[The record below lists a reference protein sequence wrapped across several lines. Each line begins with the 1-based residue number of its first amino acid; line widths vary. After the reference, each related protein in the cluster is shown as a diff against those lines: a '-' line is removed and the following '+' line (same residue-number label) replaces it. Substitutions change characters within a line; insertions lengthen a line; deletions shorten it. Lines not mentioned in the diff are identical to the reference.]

1 MLRPQR
7 ATGALTHV
15 MAGAALRSYGAERV
29 RKPLMPMQ
37 ERSDSELVVQAQ
49 AGDHGAY
56 GQLVRRH
63 QRAIVRH
70 LANLTGSRDE
80 AAELAQDVFLK
91 AWEALP
97 EWRPNAPVQPWLFRI
112 ASNLAFDLLRRRKT
126 VRFEPID
133 DAYEG
138 HSSEPQPDRRLQDKQ
153 AIAGLQAA
161 LQRLPVELSE
171 IILLRE
177 VEGLSYQDLSATLRI
192 DEGTVKSRLARA
204 RAALIQRYEA
214 THA

>member
-1 MLRPQR
+1 
-7 ATGALTHV
+7 
-15 MAGAALRSYGAERV
+15 
-29 RKPLMPMQ
+29 MPVQ
-37 ERSDSELVVQAQ
+37 ERDDGELMAL
-49 AGDHGAY
+49 AREGDHGAY
-56 GQLVRRH
+56 GQLVRRY

-70 LANLTGSRDE
+70 LTNLTGSRDE
-80 AAELAQDVFLK
+80 AVELAQDVFLK
-91 AWEALP
+91 AWEAVA
-97 EWRPNAPVQPWLFRI
+97 EWRPNSQVQPWLYRI

-133 DAYEG
+133 DAHEG
-138 HSSEPQPDRRLQDKQ
+138 ASSEPEPDRRLQDKQ

-204 RAALIQRYEA
+204 RAALVQRYEA
-214 THA
+214 TNV